1 MDKSTLIYLGIANF
15 VGVTGSLLFFSD
27 DKEITKTRLVRE
39 IFGSIWISSISY
51 FGFKHFLIWSDFF
64 IYSVCSLISFLNSQ
78 IISFV
83 GKDLMEAIGKS
94 IVNWIKTFG
103 GRKKNSEE
111 EEDINYQNN
120 NDETIR

>member
-27 DKEITKTRLVRE
+27 DKEITKKRLVRE

-51 FGFKHFLIWSDFF
+51 FGFKHFLIWSDLF
-64 IYSVCSLISFLNSQ
+64 IYSICSIISFLNSQ

-94 IVNWIKTFG
+94 IVSRLRSLGKS
-103 GRKKNSEE
+103 NS
-111 EEDINYQNN
+111 N
-120 NDETIR
+120 NDENNNNEHIG